1 MSVTEF
7 TPEALGWLLVNFVG
21 TTAGVEAAVFT
32 SLDGL
37 PLACTLTDE
46 TDRAHWAALTTSAFH
61 TTSRL
66 GALRGIAG
74 PSRQCVTELGDGSL
88 VMIMSAGEG
97 LPPWKISAE
106 TADVTG
112 CVLGV
117 ATSSGADP
125 GVVAYAAQ
133 QFVNSIA
140 PHLVIPARVAG

>member
-1 MSVTEF
+1 MSETEF
-7 TPEALGWLLVNFVG
+7 TPETLGWLLVNFVG
-21 TTAGVEAAVFT
+21 TTAGVEDAVFT

-37 PLACTLTDE
+37 SLACTLTDE
-46 TDRAHWAALTTSAFH
+46 TDRAHWAALTASAFH

-66 GALRGIAG
+66 GDLRGIAG
-74 PSRQCVTELGDGSL
+74 PGRQCVTELGDGSL

-97 LPPWKISAE
+97 LPPWKVSAE
-106 TADVTG
+106 AANVTG

-125 GVVAYAAQ
+125 GVVAYAAR

-140 PHLVIPARVAG
+140 PHLVVPARVTG